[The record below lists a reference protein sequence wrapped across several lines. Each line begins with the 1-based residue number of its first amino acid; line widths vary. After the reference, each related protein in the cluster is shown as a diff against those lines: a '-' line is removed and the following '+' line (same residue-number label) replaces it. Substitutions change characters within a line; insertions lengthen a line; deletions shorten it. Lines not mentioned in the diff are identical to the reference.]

1 MCVCVRVRVCTC
13 ARVCVRA
20 RACVCAC
27 VCTCARVCRRMCV
40 FIMHHRPLHFQTW
53 PLEHR
58 KNVSGICYYVAT
70 FCTAH
75 TITSAVAVAAL
86 KRYTTPPLDA
96 ETARQCRDRVGRR
109 LAGVCKRLEVLA
121 GRQRRFPDQALFPRK
136 DQLAINVSTY
146 WDSAVGRF
154 QRVQAAAARGR
165 RSRAVASSLRL
176 FCRRR
181 SPLLCMSRLGK
192 RRVPDRDQDVRSTY
206 DGAESSDAMPRVL
219 PGVATGSG
227 VLTGQYYRFEAPA
240 SACCWLT
247 SSTRSDAPAWTLA
260 TASAQ
265 ARCRTVQLV
274 AGSGTGSAY
283 SSWQAVAYA
292 PQPTAVQAHAV
303 DSVPVDVAEPSATTS
318 VHTDARHY
326 QCKLLADTVR
336 GAREVSRTAQTA
348 PWPDRSN
355 STVATQCTQEL
366 RAFTP
371 THLNSN
377 LAARWHFDL

>member
-1 MCVCVRVRVCTC
+1 V
-13 ARVCVRA
+13 
-20 RACVCAC
+20 
-27 VCTCARVCRRMCV
+27 
-40 FIMHHRPLHFQTW
+40 L
-53 PLEHR
+53 
-58 KNVSGICYYVAT
+58 
-70 FCTAH
+70 
-75 TITSAVAVAAL
+75 AVVAL

-146 WDSAVGRF
+146 WDSAIGRF
-154 QRVQAAAARGR
+154 QRVQAAARGR
-165 RSRAVASSLRL
+165 RSRAVASSLRC

-192 RRVPDRDQDVRSTY
+192 RRVPDQDVRSTY
-206 DGAESSDAMPRVL
+206 DGGESSDATPRVL
-219 PGVATGSG
+219 PGAATGSG

-247 SSTRSDAPAWTLA
+247 SSRSDAQAWTLT
-260 TASAQ
+260 TASVQ

-292 PQPTAVQAHAV
+292 PQPSAVQAHAV
-303 DSVPVDVAEPSATTS
+303 DSMPLDVAEPSATTS
-318 VHTDARHY
+318 IRTDARHY

-348 PWPDRSN
+348 PWPDRTN